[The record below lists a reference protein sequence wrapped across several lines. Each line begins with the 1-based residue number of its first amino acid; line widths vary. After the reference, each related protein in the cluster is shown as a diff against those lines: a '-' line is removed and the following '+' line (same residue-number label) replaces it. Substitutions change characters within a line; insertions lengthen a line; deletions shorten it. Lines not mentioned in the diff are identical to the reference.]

1 MKIEV
6 HSKTDCPYCVKA
18 KAWLNER
25 GIPFELFVY
34 DDELERQQMYDRLG
48 LVGSQR
54 TVPQI
59 VVDGMRIGGYTDLTK
74 SDVAD
79 RANAG
84 KFDEDF

>member
-18 KAWLNER
+18 KTWLNER
-25 GIPFELFVY
+25 GILFDLFVY
-34 DDELERQQMYDRLG
+34 DDESERQIMYDRLG
-48 LVGSQR
+48 LEGNNR

-59 VVDGMRIGGYTDLTK
+59 VVDGARLGGYTNLIE
-74 SDVAD
+74 SDIAD
-79 RANAG
+79 RFNAG

>member
-6 HSKTDCPYCVKA
+6 HSKTICPYCTKA
-18 KAWLNER
+18 KAWLNDK

-34 DDELERQQMYDRLG
+34 DDDAERAAMYDGFG
-48 LVGSQR
+48 LEGTER

-59 VVDGMRIGGYTDLTK
+59 VVDGVRVGGYTDLTN

-79 RANAG
+79 RHAAG
-84 KFDEDF
+84 NFDLDF

>member
-1 MKIEV
+1 MKIDV

-18 KAWLNER
+18 KAWLTER
-25 GIPFELFVY
+25 NIPFNLFVY
-34 DDELERQQMYDRLG
+34 DNDAERAAMYDGFG
-48 LVGSQR
+48 LEDGDR

-59 VVDGMRIGGYTDLTK
+59 FVDGERLGGYTALAQ

-79 RANAG
+79 RFNAG

>member
-1 MKIEV
+1 MKIDV

-25 GIPFELFVY
+25 NIPFELFVY
-34 DDELERQQMYDRLG
+34 DDEKERAAMYDRFG
-48 LVGSQR
+48 LEGNQR

-59 VVDGMRIGGYTDLTK
+59 FVDDARVGGYTDLTQ

-79 RANAG
+79 RFNAG